1 MPKYKHN
8 GFLHT
13 EALLGHAWHTL
24 QTLNKGNEHELA
36 GEAWPRETERM
47 IESFVSLCSP
57 LCFLSSNASGYREK
71 SCFLQ
76 WDSVKLINKKTWNMS
91 SALKI
96 ATAKCAHWSYGLRKG
111 GYKLPQ
117 CSRWIPNIFLSSLP
131 LPISHSFSLS
141 KTCLVY
147 DIICLLIP
155 PLSCCLNYYH
165 YSTAASKPCC
175 QQDRVELTLPAE
187 LLQSIQYLLRWGL
200 TYSDLFKWYRD
211 DAGYSY
217 RLHCAP

>member
-1 MPKYKHN
+1 MFPAMRH
-8 GFLHT
+8 
-13 EALLGHAWHTL
+13 
-24 QTLNKGNEHELA
+24 
-36 GEAWPRETERM
+36 
-47 IESFVSLCSP
+47 
-57 LCFLSSNASGYREK
+57 
-71 SCFLQ
+71 
-76 WDSVKLINKKTWNMS
+76 SVKLINKKTWNMS

-96 ATAKCAHWSYGLRKG
+96 ATAKCVHWSYCLSEG

-117 CSRWIPNIFLSSLP
+117 CSRWIPNIFLSFSPSTSLSIFPHSLP
-131 LPISHSFSLS
+131 LS

-175 QQDRVELTLPAE
+175 RQDRVELTLPAE

-217 RLHCAP
+217 RLRCAP